1 MSDARVV
8 GLRPAFPP
16 PLQRW
21 TWLTEPV
28 RAERLAA
35 LRIGVAAVLLWDI
48 LFTYWPRAHDF
59 FGRGSLGSPEVFTNR
74 HIWWR
79 WSFLRAVDGALA
91 TAPCSCHR
99 GRCGCS
105 RCNWRRSIFL
115 TEFTSWPAQTG
126 EMGR

>member
-1 MSDARVV
+1 MSDVGVV

-16 PLQRW
+16 LLERW
-21 TWLTEPV
+21 KWLTEPV

-74 HIWWR
+74 YLWWR
-79 WSFLRAVDGALA
+79 WSFLRGIDDPGFMKIALLLWAVADAIKGWLI
-91 TAPCSCHR
+91 
-99 GRCGCS
+99 GG
-105 RCNWRRSIFL
+105 
-115 TEFTSWPAQTG
+115 
-126 EMGR
+126 